1 MKTITIEITDA
12 TYRRL
17 RSTLNA
23 RMMSLGGGMTT
34 IMEAVI
40 IRILKAYEDDE
51 EAILLQLK
59 EEVTT
64 VVGRNA

>member
-17 RSTLNA
+17 RSTLNT

-34 IMEAVI
+34 IIEAVI
-40 IRILKAYEDDE
+40 IRIVKAYEDDE

-59 EEVTT
+59 EEVTM
-64 VVGRNA
+64 N